1 VVLADTRVDAGII
14 LFVPPVI
21 ADAEEVAEAIRS
33 AVDGMDTLDKPVLAV
48 VMTAAGT
55 PQALRTGRRPV
66 ASFEYPESAAAA
78 LGRAADRAD
87 WLRRPAG
94 TIAEP
99 AGVDPRSAREVV
111 TSALDSADE
120 LWLAPAQARALLDAY
135 RIPLVHERQA
145 RSEDEAVAAARE
157 LGYPAV
163 VKTAAPGAHK
173 TDAGGLAL
181 DLRDEVELR
190 EAVARVGLPAIVQ
203 PMIRGNAELLAGVVQ
218 DPVFGPLVAFGP
230 GGVLAELIG
239 GAQIRIAPLTDAEAG
254 ELVLGGKAGRL
265 VRGFRGPDCDASA
278 LIELVQRL
286 SQLADDLP
294 EVAELDLNPVIGLR
308 EGCVVVDARAR
319 LQRHGHVERRKTW

>member
-1 VVLADTRVDAGII
+1 VPADI
-14 LFVPPVI
+14 
-21 ADAEEVAEAIRS
+21 
-33 AVDGMDTLDKPVLAV
+33 
-48 VMTAAGT
+48 
-55 PQALRTGRRPV
+55 
-66 ASFEYPESAAAA
+66 
-78 LGRAADRAD
+78 
-87 WLRRPAG
+87 
-94 TIAEP
+94 
-99 AGVDPRSAREVV
+99 DPRSAKEVV
-111 TSALDSADE
+111 TSAMGSGDE

-135 RIPLVHERQA
+135 GIPLVHERQA
-145 RSEDEAVAAARE
+145 RTEDEAVAAVRE

-173 TDAGGLAL
+173 TETGGVAL

-190 EAVARVGLPAIVQ
+190 EAVARVGLPAMVQ

-239 GAQIRIAPLTDAEAG
+239 QAQIRIAPLTDAEAG

-265 VRGFRGPDCDASA
+265 VRGFRGPECDASA

-294 EVAELDLNPVIGLR
+294 EVAELDLNPVIGLP
-308 EGCVVVDARAR
+308 EGCVVVDSRAR
-319 LQRHGHVERRKTW
+319 LRRHRHVERPKTW